1 MARRFIGRVG
11 HARGPLAAV
20 AGFAAVVTVFAAML
34 GGTAHAA
41 TRGFDPVL
49 VSRVAASSL
58 SPRTGGPSAV
68 TIPRAAPAVS
78 GLGLRSCSSQ
88 AYRGDPRLGPRRL
101 PVPGLSEVGDELLGY
116 HRGGSL
122 TTARL
127 LARYWN
133 PSASNGAGGW
143 IYPPHDGYTLDHA
156 ARPIEHV
163 VTLRPGTRLDR
174 YGSEY
179 GGFLS
184 PLGTSYARRAIPPS
198 NLDTADPA
206 FTCDYHAYVV
216 VKAFRV
222 DSGVVA
228 PWFGQPGG
236 GVQDQLNTVLLPA
249 ARNVGQ
255 LVASGY
261 LRRLDLHE
269 ACRDVMSGSGSCVQ
283 RRA

>member
-1 MARRFIGRVG
+1 
-11 HARGPLAAV
+11 
-20 AGFAAVVTVFAAML
+20 
-34 GGTAHAA
+34 
-41 TRGFDPVL
+41 
-49 VSRVAASSL
+49 
-58 SPRTGGPSAV
+58 
-68 TIPRAAPAVS
+68 
-78 GLGLRSCSSQ
+78 
-88 AYRGDPRLGPRRL
+88 
-101 PVPGLSEVGDELLGY
+101 
-116 HRGGSL
+116 
-122 TTARL
+122 
-127 LARYWN
+127 
-133 PSASNGAGGW
+133 
-143 IYPPHDGYTLDHA
+143 
-156 ARPIEHV
+156 V

-198 NLDTADPA
+198 NL
-206 FTCDYHAYVV
+206 DYHAYVV